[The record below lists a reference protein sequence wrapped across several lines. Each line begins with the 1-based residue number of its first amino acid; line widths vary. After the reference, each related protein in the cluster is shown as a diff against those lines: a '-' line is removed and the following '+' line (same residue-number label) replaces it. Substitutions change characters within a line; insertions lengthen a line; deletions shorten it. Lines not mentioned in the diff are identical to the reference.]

1 MTTYDE
7 QPDIMAIGDSMY
19 QGIRSIS
26 FLPAMVN
33 HSTPKQVADAIG
45 MSMTVPDLRQPLLF
59 DLEAELRRGGLLHL
73 VEHLRGVCLDNLK
86 AWPLDQPWSQHEAFD
101 NVAIGGAQIA
111 SLFQDTYENYIDQVR
126 DLSAKLAGPNLSIT
140 ELATTIG
147 DLWFALNNCYTLN
160 PRHRDAQRGKSQLD
174 QVADRQPQILLIN
187 IGSNEGLF
195 MA

>member
-111 SLFQDTYENYIDQVR
+111 SLFQDTYENYIDPH
-126 DLSAKLAGPNLSIT
+126 DSPHS
-140 ELATTIG
+140 
-147 DLWFALNNCYTLN
+147 
-160 PRHRDAQRGKSQLD
+160 
-174 QVADRQPQILLIN
+174 
-187 IGSNEGLF
+187 
-195 MA
+195 

>member
-73 VEHLRGVCLDNLK
+73 VEHLRGVC
-86 AWPLDQPWSQHEAFD
+86 
-101 NVAIGGAQIA
+101 
-111 SLFQDTYENYIDQVR
+111 ID
-126 DLSAKLAGPNLSIT
+126 
-140 ELATTIG
+140 
-147 DLWFALNNCYTLN
+147 
-160 PRHRDAQRGKSQLD
+160 
-174 QVADRQPQILLIN
+174 
-187 IGSNEGLF
+187 
-195 MA
+195 